1 MKKDSWKDYLSF
13 TGKERT
19 AIIILLVIIGAFI
32 VMPYLYAP
40 QISKPVIDEKTQ
52 QQIAALEQSNRHETN
67 KEDSDGNNN
76 ADVFTP
82 SLTNPQPVKK
92 AALFYF
98 DPNALDAEGWKR
110 LGLKDKT
117 IQTILNYRSKGGQF
131 RKPDDIRKIYG
142 LKKEE
147 ADRLVPYVKLETS
160 QPAPLAKTE
169 IKPDTSDKKNI
180 YIKPKPSYK
189 KVDINTASVEEWKAL
204 PGIGDVLANRIVK
217 FRNKLHGFSSVEDI
231 KKTYGLPDSTYQ
243 KILPFLILSD
253 STSH

>member
-13 TGKERT
+13 TGKERI
-19 AIIILLVIIGAFI
+19 AITILLVIVGAFI
-32 VMPYLYAP
+32 VLPYLYAP

-52 QQIAALEQSNRHETN
+52 QQIAALEQGNRHETN
-67 KEDSDGNNN
+67 KEDSDENNN
-76 ADVFTP
+76 SVVFAP
-82 SLTNPQPVKK
+82 SQTNTQP
-92 AALFYF
+92 AQQTALFYF
-98 DPNALDAEGWKR
+98 DPNTLDADGWKH

-131 RKPDDIRKIYG
+131 RKPEDIRKIYG
-142 LKKEE
+142 LKNED
-147 ADRLVPYVKLETS
+147 ADRLIPYVKLEPS
-160 QPAPLAKTE
+160 QSSLSAKTE
-169 IKPDTSDKKNI
+169 IKSDTSGKQNT

-189 KVDINTASVEEWKAL
+189 KIDINTATAEEWKAL

-243 KILPFLILSD
+243 KILPLLILSD
-253 STSH
+253 SASH